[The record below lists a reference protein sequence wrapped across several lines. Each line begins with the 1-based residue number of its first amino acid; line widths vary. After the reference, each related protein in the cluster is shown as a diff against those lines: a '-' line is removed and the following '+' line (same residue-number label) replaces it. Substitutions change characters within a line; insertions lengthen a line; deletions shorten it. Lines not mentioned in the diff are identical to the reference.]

1 MRRALIL
8 TVALAC
14 SLPTQAQAQAQE
26 YFGKFLDQLGGV
38 FDPTAKPRP
47 IFRVGQEFRF
57 DDPNGLRWTTPAGTA
72 VDGASIPQAFWSFIG
87 GPFEGE
93 YINASVIHDYYCHT
107 KERTAHDT
115 HRNFYYGM
123 RAAGVAPWKA
133 NFMYWAVAAFGPDW
147 KVVSRVTMSQS
158 CKSNGQKST
167 CKMAPKIEKVLVTTP
182 PPDLSDPEVL
192 ALALAKANAV
202 AKNLRTSDGQV
213 LDTTATGVVL
223 ASPEGIETTSARH
236 RAAFTEKDVYASA
249 DELGV
254 LASPSLI
261 ADLDKVRPWAS
272 PKLPVAASSPV
283 LTPGSAQQLQGGAA
297 FRLDADSKAG
307 KEELLKRF
315 KVEALRS
322 SSEVENR
329 QGQ

>member
-1 MRRALIL
+1 MRRALVL

-14 SLPTQAQAQAQE
+14 SLPAQAQAQE

-38 FDPTAKPRP
+38 FEPTAKPRP

-93 YINASVIHDYYCHT
+93 YINASVIHDYYCDT

-123 RAAGVAPWKA
+123 RAAGVPPWKA

-147 KVVSRVTMSQS
+147 KIVSRVTMSQS

-167 CKMAPKIEKVLVTTP
+167 CKMAPKVEKVLVTIL

-223 ASPEGIETTSARH
+223 ASPEGIEATSALH

-261 ADLDKVRPWAS
+261 ADLDKVQPWAS
-272 PKLPVAASSPV
+272 PKLPVAASSPF
-283 LTPGSAQQLQGGAA
+283 LTPASAQQLQGGAA

-307 KEELLKRF
+307 KEQLLKRF

-322 SSEVENR
+322 SSEVENH